1 MLHPTTPISYGVGG
15 SHCVHKLRKRLVSQ
29 IARSLKLI
37 LLPEKLLFT
46 WYNNINLLYL
56 FVDNALNMP
65 HFQPLTAL
73 GDRLSSVQSILA
85 MKGWEGYPQFDSD
98 KGYGRVA
105 MLACVLSTIL
115 GINFILCLQLVLI
128 RLGILSADIFGSYW
142 TDDTLQMALQ
152 WTVYVQVLCIF
163 HLGEFFTTAIC
174 NPSVTSADSFM
185 VRMRLFGLQ
194 KQT

>member
-1 MLHPTTPISYGVGG
+1 
-15 SHCVHKLRKRLVSQ
+15 
-29 IARSLKLI
+29 
-37 LLPEKLLFT
+37 
-46 WYNNINLLYL
+46 
-56 FVDNALNMP
+56 
-65 HFQPLTAL
+65 
-73 GDRLSSVQSILA
+73 

-98 KGYGRVA
+98 KGCGRVA
-105 MLACVLSTIL
+105 LLACVLSTIL

-185 VRMRLFGLQ
+185 VRMRLFWFAKANI
-194 KQT
+194 KQTFPTNVISYASFAGKSLEGIYRSSIGEYIWYYVIYDRQDEHLKENNT